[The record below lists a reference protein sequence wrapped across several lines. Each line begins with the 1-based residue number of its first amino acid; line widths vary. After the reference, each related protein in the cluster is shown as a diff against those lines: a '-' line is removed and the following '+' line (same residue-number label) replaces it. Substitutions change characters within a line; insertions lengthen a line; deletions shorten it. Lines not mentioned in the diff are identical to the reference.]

1 MSFCLMQFTRNF
13 TPLRITSGGTVLLC
27 RKEDLKDFLE
37 VLTTLHTIIYQIYQL
52 YDSFCFVLDTLLKI
66 SQDFQSVVEKM
77 KYGAELS
84 VCQ

>member
-37 VLTTLHTIIYQIYQL
+37 VLTIIYQIYQL
-52 YDSFCFVLDTLLKI
+52 YDSFCFVLDTLLQI

-84 VCQ
+84 VCH

>member
-37 VLTTLHTIIYQIYQL
+37 VLTIIYQIYQL
-52 YDSFCFVLDTLLKI
+52 SDSFCFVLDTLLKI

>member
-1 MSFCLMQFTRNF
+1 MQFTRNF

-37 VLTTLHTIIYQIYQL
+37 VLTIIYQIYQL

>member
-37 VLTTLHTIIYQIYQL
+37 VLTIIYQIYQL

>member
-37 VLTTLHTIIYQIYQL
+37 VLTTIYQIYQL

>member
-1 MSFCLMQFTRNF
+1 M
-13 TPLRITSGGTVLLC
+13 LLC

-37 VLTTLHTIIYQIYQL
+37 VLTIIYQIYQL

>member
-1 MSFCLMQFTRNF
+1 MSFCHMQFTRNF

-37 VLTTLHTIIYQIYQL
+37 VLTIIYQIYQL